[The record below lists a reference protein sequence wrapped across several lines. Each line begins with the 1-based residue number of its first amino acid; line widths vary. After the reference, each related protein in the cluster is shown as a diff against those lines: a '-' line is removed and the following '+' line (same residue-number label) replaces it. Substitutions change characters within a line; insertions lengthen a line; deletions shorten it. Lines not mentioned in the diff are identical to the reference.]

1 MRVEVRTHGYAEV
14 SVRGSLGTYRVVHED
29 RRWRCTCPATVPEC
43 AHVIAAA
50 LIIDPRGR
58 EIAGRHETPA
68 RAGSRA
74 AADAESAARRVTDPR
89 VRHLRP
95 GDRFH
100 FAGST
105 REWVLAASPEDAGN
119 GILLLTFPDG
129 RQVSAHGNARVVL
142 LDGDPAR

>member
-1 MRVEVRTHGYAEV
+1 MQVKSLVGGYAEV
-14 SVRGSLGTYRVVHED
+14 AVRGSLGTYRVVHED

-50 LIIDPRGR
+50 LVTDPRGR

-68 RAGSRA
+68 GASGRA
-74 AADAESAARRVTDPR
+74 AAAAEADARRRDDPR

-95 GDRFH
+95 GDRFR
-100 FAGST
+100 FAGSA
-105 REWVLAASPEDAGN
+105 REWVLAAEPDDAGN

-129 RQVSAHGNARVVL
+129 RQVSAHGNSRVVL
-142 LDGDPAR
+142 LDGAPAR